1 MPALTCQ
8 YCGQPAGYYPSSA
21 PFYQGRD
28 YGPLW
33 ACVADDAQV
42 GCHPDGSPL
51 GTLANKQLRR
61 VRIAVKEVFNPLWE
75 DIDAA
80 YPGIPVRRGH
90 VRQVMRT
97 RAYQWL
103 AEQMKLPASECHI
116 AMFDEVRCRWAMQII
131 QDMQPTALSIREWA
145 KARAPKKTR
154 VRKAS

>member
-8 YCGQPAGYYPSSA
+8 YCGAAATYFESSA

-33 ACVADDAQV
+33 ACVTCDAQV

-51 GTLANKQLRR
+51 GTLANKQLRS
-61 VRIAVKEVFNPLWE
+61 VRRQVKALFNPLWE
-75 DIDAA
+75 EIDAA
-80 YPGIPVRRGH
+80 YPGIPVSRGH

-97 RAYQWL
+97 RAYEWL
-103 AEQMKLPASECHI
+103 SAQMKLPPDECHI
-116 AMFDEVRCRWAMQII
+116 AMFDEARCRWAMQII
-131 QDMQPTALSIREWA
+131 EDMKPNAATIREWA
-145 KARAPKKTR
+145 KAREPKKTR